1 MYLPVI
7 KKQKKVCLYPYLY
20 DSKVCL
26 ICVMFHL
33 HTYISPHPFCFD
45 ITANTFQHIP
55 ETRMEIWFIVLVSV
69 CVCWLIKATL
79 SITAKSVSLPPGPP
93 HIPIITPLLWL
104 RKSFAQTQ
112 LVPFLRTL
120 HAKHGPIISLQIIF
134 RRIVFISDRSLAHH
148 ALIQNSSVFSD
159 RPIPLPNINLISSNQ
174 HTINTASYGATWRT
188 LRRNLAAEMLHP
200 SRAKS
205 FSEIRKWV
213 LQTLLDRLKLSSEST
228 DSIKVVDHLQYAM
241 FCLLVFM
248 CFGERVN
255 DDKISDIELVQR
267 ALLIGLNKFN
277 ILNIFPKVTRI
288 LFRKRWE
295 ELLKLRK
302 DQEDVL
308 LPLIRA
314 RKEAKERRLS
324 KNNVVSYADT
334 LLELE
339 LPDEKRKLSED
350 EMVSLCS
357 EFLNAGTDTTST
369 ALQWIMANLVK
380 YPHVQDK
387 IVEEIR
393 DQVIGA
399 DRNEENKE
407 IKEED
412 LQNLPYLKCVILEGL
427 RRHPPGHFV
436 LPHAVKEDV
445 VFNGYLLPKNAV
457 VNFMVADIG
466 RDPRVWEDPLEFKP
480 ERFLKDE
487 AFDITGT
494 KEIKMMPFGV
504 GRRICPG
511 YNLALVHLEYF
522 VANLVWNFNWKI
534 PEGAGYVD
542 LSEKTEFTVVMKN
555 QLQVHISPRI

>member
-1 MYLPVI
+1 M
-7 KKQKKVCLYPYLY
+7 
-20 DSKVCL
+20 
-26 ICVMFHL
+26 
-33 HTYISPHPFCFD
+33 
-45 ITANTFQHIP
+45 
-55 ETRMEIWFIVLVSV
+55 ETWFIVLVSV

-79 SITAKSVSLPPGPP
+79 SITRNNTKSVSLPPGPP
-93 HIPIITPLLWL
+93 HIPIITTLLWL
-104 RKSFAQTQ
+104 RKSFTQTQ
-112 LVPFLRTL
+112 LIPFLRTL

-159 RPIPLPNINLISSNQ
+159 RPIPLPNLNLISSNQ

-188 LRRNLAAEMLHP
+188 LRRNLASEMLHP

-205 FSEIRKWV
+205 FSVIRKWV
-213 LQTLLDRLKLSSEST
+213 LQTLLNRLKLSSQST

-248 CFGERVN
+248 CFGERVD
-255 DDKISDIELVQR
+255 DDKISEIERVQR
-267 ALLIGLNKFN
+267 ALLLGLNKFN
-277 ILNIFPKVTRI
+277 ILNIYPKVTRI

-295 ELLKLRK
+295 KLLKLRK

-314 RKEAKERRLS
+314 RKENRLS
-324 KNNVVSYADT
+324 NNNVVSYADT

-339 LPDEKRKLSED
+339 LPEEKRKLSED

-387 IVEEIR
+387 ILEEIR
-393 DQVIGA
+393 EVIGA
-399 DRNEENKE
+399 NPNEENKE

-445 VFNGYLLPKNAV
+445 VFDGYLLPKNVV

-466 RDPRVWEDPLEFKP
+466 RDPRVWKDPMEFKP
-480 ERFLKDE
+480 ERFMQDK

-511 YNLALVHLEYF
+511 YNLALLHLEYF

-534 PEGAGYVD
+534 PEGGHVD

-555 QLQVHISPRI
+555 PLQVHISPRI

>member
-1 MYLPVI
+1 
-7 KKQKKVCLYPYLY
+7 
-20 DSKVCL
+20 
-26 ICVMFHL
+26 
-33 HTYISPHPFCFD
+33 
-45 ITANTFQHIP
+45 
-55 ETRMEIWFIVLVSV
+55 
-69 CVCWLIKATL
+69 
-79 SITAKSVSLPPGPP
+79 
-93 HIPIITPLLWL
+93 
-104 RKSFAQTQ
+104 
-112 LVPFLRTL
+112 
-120 HAKHGPIISLQIIF
+120 
-134 RRIVFISDRSLAHH
+134 
-148 ALIQNSSVFSD
+148 
-159 RPIPLPNINLISSNQ
+159 
-174 HTINTASYGATWRT
+174 
-188 LRRNLAAEMLHP
+188 MLHP

-248 CFGERVN
+248 CFGERV
-255 DDKISDIELVQR
+255 DDHKISDIERVQR
-267 ALLIGLNKFN
+267 ALLIGLGKFN
-277 ILNIFPKVTRI
+277 ILNIYPKVTRI

-295 ELLKLRK
+295 KLLKLRK

-314 RKEAKERRLS
+314 RKEAKENRLS
-324 KNNVVSYADT
+324 NNNVVSYANT

-339 LPDEKRKLSED
+339 LPEEKRNLSED

-380 YPHVQDK
+380 YPHVQDN

-393 DQVIGA
+393 VVLGLDP
-399 DRNEENKE
+399 NKENKE

-445 VFNGYLLPKNAV
+445 VFDGYLVPKNGV

-466 RDPRVWEDPLEFKP
+466 RDPRVWEDPMEFKP
-480 ERFLKDE
+480 ERFLQADD
-487 AFDITGT
+487 FDITGT
-494 KEIKMMPFGV
+494 KEIKMMPFGA

-511 YNLALVHLEYF
+511 YNLALLHLEYF

-534 PEGAGYVD
+534 PEGGHVD

-555 QLQVHISPRI
+555 PLQVRISPRI